1 MKPSSLYLQLW
12 SLRHSTSTDAEGA
25 LRQVKALGYDGVELA
40 GDYGWNTVNWR
51 TLLDE
56 TGLEVI
62 AAHTG
67 LDALESDFAAKVA
80 FHHEVGIERI
90 VVPSLNKDLQN
101 PAGYRQAAQRLN
113 TLGHKLKAEGFQL
126 GYHNHAFEF
135 DKLEGTEQVGM
146 DILLVE
152 TDPALVRF
160 EYDAYWLEFAGRNAV
175 EFIRAQ
181 SKRVF
186 LVHAKD
192 LRKRDREDVPAGQGD
207 VDFRALIPLCT
218 ANDWPV
224 IVEYEGADAAEGVRQ
239 GAAYLRPLLG

>member
-1 MKPSSLYLQLW
+1 MIPSSLYLQLW

-25 LRQVKALGYDGVELA
+25 LLQVRGLGYDGVELA
-40 GDYGWNTVNWR
+40 GDYGWSAGQWR
-51 TLLDE
+51 ALLDE
-56 TGLEVI
+56 AGLKAI
-62 AAHTG
+62 SAHVG
-67 LDALESDFAAKVA
+67 LDALEKDFAAKVA
-80 FHHEVGIERI
+80 FQRTVGIERFVI
-90 VVPSLNKDLQN
+90 PSLNKELQT
-101 PAGYRQAAQRLN
+101 AEGYRQAAQRLN
-113 TLGHKLKAEGFQL
+113 ALGSKIQAEGFQL

-135 DKLEGTEQVGM
+135 DKLAGTSEVGM
-146 DILLVE
+146 DILLTE
-152 TDPALVRF
+152 TDPALVHF
-160 EYDAYWLEFAGRNAV
+160 EYDAFWIEFTGRNAV

-192 LRKRDREDVPAGQGD
+192 LRKRDRQDVPVGQGD

-224 IVEYEGADAAEGVRQ
+224 IVEYEGAEAAESVRQ